1 MKSTKHQAPSTKYS
15 AKGTSRFFLG
25 LFSGLVLCFA
35 MQAACYYGLGWK
47 TGKGESNYFSTL
59 GRFQA
64 AAHPAA
70 EIAFAGSSITGRLPG
85 REAGNQRIANLGSD
99 GGPALDGMR
108 MLVAGKIALPRW
120 LVIETNTMYG
130 GVGFGESLIS
140 RNGQGPWFLI
150 GSRCPL
156 LGASARP
163 SAMFYARL
171 LRRSSTLHGPT
182 IPLVMSAP
190 EHAVVEDITDLE
202 KQRLQQYLA
211 AIADLRSKG
220 VRILLVKIPA
230 GAMKDRDRRLVS
242 WSISEIQRDQ
252 TIGYID
258 VDAQISREHLV
269 FTDGVHM
276 APESAAMVLTSV
288 VNFCQQH

>member
-1 MKSTKHQAPSTKYS
+1 MQNSMHQAQGTQHIATS
-15 AKGTSRFFLG
+15 AIRFLLG
-25 LFSGLVLCFA
+25 VAVALLLCFGL
-35 MQAACYYGLGWK
+35 QAVCYYGLGWK
-47 TGKGESNYFSTL
+47 TGKGESNYFSTMS
-59 GRFQA
+59 RFQA

-70 EIAFAGSSITGRLPG
+70 DIAFAGSSITGRLPG
-85 REAGNQRIANLGSD
+85 REVGNEKIANLGSD

-120 LVIETNTMYG
+120 LVMETNTMYG

-163 SAMFYARL
+163 SAMLYSQL
-171 LRRSSTLHGPT
+171 LRRPAVLLAEPVS
-182 IPLVMSAP
+182 LVTNVP
-190 EHAVVEDITDLE
+190 ENANVNDMTDLE
-202 KQRLQQYLA
+202 KLRLQQYLT

-220 VRILLVKIPA
+220 VQIILVKIPA
-230 GAMKDRDRRLVS
+230 GAMNDRERHLVSCSIAQIQKDR
-242 WSISEIQRDQ
+242 
-252 TIGYID
+252 TIFYLD
-258 VDAQISREHLV
+258 VDAQIPRDKLV

-276 APESAAMVLTSV
+276 APESAAKVLTSI
-288 VNFCQQH
+288 VNFCYQQ

>member
-1 MKSTKHQAPSTKYS
+1 MRQVSITN
-15 AKGTSRFFLG
+15 RLFLG
-25 LFSGLVLCFA
+25 VGFTLIVCFSLQALVV
-35 MQAACYYGLGWK
+35 YGFGWK

-64 AAHPAA
+64 AAYPAA

-85 REAGNQRIANLGSD
+85 RETGNQRIANLGSD
-99 GGPALDGMR
+99 GGPALDGIR
-108 MLVAGKIALPRW
+108 LLVAGKIALPEW

-150 GSRCPL
+150 GSRFPL

-171 LRRSSTLHGPT
+171 LRRSPVLKGESV
-182 IPLVMSAP
+182 PLVTSLQGDTSIKD
-190 EHAVVEDITDLE
+190 VTDLE
-202 KQRLQQYLA
+202 KLRLQEYLT

-220 VRILLVKIPA
+220 VYIVLVKVPA
-230 GAMKDRDRRLVS
+230 GEMKDRDRRLVA
-242 WSISEIQRDQ
+242 WSISQIQQDQ
-252 TIGYID
+252 TIRYLD
-258 VDAQISREHLV
+258 VDAQIPREQLV

-276 APESAAMVLTSV
+276 APESAAKVLASI
-288 VNFCQQH
+288 VNFCDQQ